1 MGILRT
7 MKTLIFVLIV
17 ASCFGIAFA
26 TNSGTGVFAL
36 MLCFVSFVLGV
47 NVHAQITRDKAN
59 NGELLEINKKYYEVK
74 YVKDKVE

>member
-1 MGILRT
+1 MN
-7 MKTLIFVLIV
+7 TLIFVLIV

-26 TNSGTGVFAL
+26 TKGGTGVFAL

-47 NVHAQITRDKAN
+47 NVYAQITRDKAN

>member
-1 MGILRT
+1 
-7 MKTLIFVLIV
+7 MKDLIFVLIV

-26 TNSGTGVFAL
+26 INGGTGVFAL